1 MITNRVRQG
10 LTLFGMILLIAQ
22 LSGCDRGV
30 AQNAP
35 LPPPEVSAAPV
46 LVKPVSQWDNF
57 NGRVE
62 AVQSVQL
69 RPRVSGYIDSVNY
82 REGDEVRKGQVL
94 FTIDDRSYRAALEQA
109 KAELARARSQASLA
123 RSESAAARS

>member
-1 MITNRVRQG
+1 MITNRVRQS
-10 LTLFGMILLIAQ
+10 LTLLGMVLLITQ
-22 LSGCDRGV
+22 LSGCDKGV

-46 LVKPVSQWDNF
+46 LIKPVSQWDNF

-69 RPRVSGYIDSVNY
+69 RPRVSGYIDAVNY
-82 REGDEVRKGQVL
+82 REGDEVRKGQK
-94 FTIDDRSYRAALEQA
+94 RSGAVYH
-109 KAELARARSQASLA
+109 
-123 RSESAAARS
+123 